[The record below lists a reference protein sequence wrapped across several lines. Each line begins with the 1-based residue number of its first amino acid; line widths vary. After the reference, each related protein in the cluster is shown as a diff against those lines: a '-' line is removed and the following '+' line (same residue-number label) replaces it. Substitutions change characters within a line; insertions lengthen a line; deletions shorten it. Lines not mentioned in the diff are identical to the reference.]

1 MGSPPTIGIVLIRV
15 DPGSPAPLYQQIA
28 QQIRGALA
36 AGALVSGERLPPAR
50 DLADALQV
58 NVQTVLRAYAELRDE
73 QLVEVRRGRGV
84 TVLGQ
89 PARAGLADQAR
100 RLIEAARDL
109 GLSDPEIHDL
119 VRSHL

>member
-1 MGSPPTIGIVLIRV
+1 MGSTPTIEIVLIRV

-50 DLADALQV
+50 DLAVALQV

-89 PARAGLADQAR
+89 PDRAGLADQAR

>member
-1 MGSPPTIGIVLIRV
+1 MGSTPTIEIVLIRV
-15 DPGSPAPLYQQIA
+15 APGSPAPLYQQIA

-50 DLADALQV
+50 DLAVALQV

-89 PARAGLADQAR
+89 PDRAGLADQVR
-100 RLIEAARDL
+100 RLIGAARDL

>member
-1 MGSPPTIGIVLIRV
+1 MGSTPTIEIVLIRV

-50 DLADALQV
+50 DLAVALQV

-89 PARAGLADQAR
+89 PDRAGLADQVR

>member
-1 MGSPPTIGIVLIRV
+1 MLIRV

-50 DLADALQV
+50 DLAVALQV

-89 PARAGLADQAR
+89 PDRAGLADQAR

>member
-1 MGSPPTIGIVLIRV
+1 MGSTPTIEIVLIRV

-50 DLADALQV
+50 DLAVALQV
-58 NVQTVLRAYAELRDE
+58 NVQTVLRAYAELRNE

-89 PARAGLADQAR
+89 PDRAGLADQVR

>member
-1 MGSPPTIGIVLIRV
+1 MGSTPTIEIVLIRV

-36 AGALVSGERLPPAR
+36 AGALASGERLPPAR
-50 DLADALQV
+50 DLAVALQV

-89 PARAGLADQAR
+89 PDRAGLADQAR

>member
-1 MGSPPTIGIVLIRV
+1 MGSTPTIEIVLIRV

-50 DLADALQV
+50 DLAVALQV

-89 PARAGLADQAR
+89 PDRAGLADQVR
-100 RLIEAARDL
+100 RLIGAARDL